1 MTEQNHIP
9 TDIRLHQQR
18 RVLELAYPDGAV
30 FELPCEYLRV
40 HSPSVEVSGLGELV
54 SGRERVNITEI
65 IPIGRYA
72 IRLFFDDGH
81 KSGVYSWETLHD
93 LAVNRERNWAEYL
106 ARLEAEGITRKA

>member
-81 KSGVYSWETLHD
+81 KSGVYSWETLYD
-93 LAVNRERNWAEYL
+93 LGLNRERNWAAYL
-106 ARLEAEGITRKA
+106 ARLDAAGIAREA